1 MHETGVPLEKLICC
15 LSVILVLPELLRYKC
30 CHLGSMGQLK
40 RQVIG
45 KAETDLLNMATLE
58 REQNKDAQQLP
69 IPYLTF

>member
-1 MHETGVPLEKLICC
+1 
-15 LSVILVLPELLRYKC
+15 
-30 CHLGSMGQLK
+30 MGQLK